1 MIARALRRGRGG
13 WRAGGGGV
21 RQAGEAEEEVG
32 GGEADAL
39 AAELEDLGGRGEFAL
54 VVLDGEE
61 RLAHAR
67 IGGGG
72 LGEGLLEE
80 ADDLGEGG
88 GGGEARCGGDRAGE
102 LGELLLGFGLEEP
115 EGELWEGDVVCRGDL
130 GEGLIAG
137 GDGGEEGVGE
147 GVVVGGGWRGVGGG
161 GRGGR

>member
-1 MIARALRRGRGG
+1 LRGVLARALRHGRGG

-39 AAELEDLGGRGEFAL
+39 AAELEDLGGCGELTL
-54 VVLDGEE
+54 VVARGEE
-61 RLAHAR
+61 RFAEER

-72 LGEGLLEE
+72 FGEGLLEE
-80 ADDLGEGG
+80 ADDFGESG

-115 EGELWEGDVVCRGDL
+115 EGELGEGDVVCRGDL
-130 GEGLIAG
+130 GEGLGSG

-147 GVVVGGGWRGVGGG
+147 GV
-161 GRGGR
+161 